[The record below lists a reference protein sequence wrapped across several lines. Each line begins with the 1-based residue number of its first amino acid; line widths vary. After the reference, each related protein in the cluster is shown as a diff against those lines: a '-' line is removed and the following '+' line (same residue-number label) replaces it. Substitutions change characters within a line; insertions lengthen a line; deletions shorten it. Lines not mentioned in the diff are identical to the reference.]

1 MDELQDFFNAVSHHV
16 SCQHGHLVS
25 TGLVMKPVGRTVLA
39 RLSGSLLAS
48 RLVSQFNQDRREMVS
63 VRTEQVACVVS
74 SRQFYFEVKR
84 LVRRLFPE
92 RMKSSKNLAT
102 TCNFEGL
109 R

>member
-1 MDELQDFFNAVSHHV
+1 MDELRGFYDGVSHHV

-48 RLVSQFNQDRREMVS
+48 RLVSQFNQDRRELVS
-63 VRTEQVACVVS
+63 VRTEHVACVRS

-84 LVRRLFPE
+84 PVRPVFAVT
-92 RMKSSKNLAT
+92 MNSSRNLAVA
-102 TCNFEGL
+102 CDFEGL